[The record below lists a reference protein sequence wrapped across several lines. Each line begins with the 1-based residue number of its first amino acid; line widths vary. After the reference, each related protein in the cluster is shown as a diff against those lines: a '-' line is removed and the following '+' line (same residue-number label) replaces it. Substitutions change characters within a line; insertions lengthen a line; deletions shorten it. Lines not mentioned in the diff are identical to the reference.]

1 MIRECIK
8 TLLVKKYDGYKI
20 YLHNFAGFDST
31 KIIKELFKLGKVTQI
46 QSNDKLI
53 YVKLQYKKITLKFYD
68 SYQILPH
75 SFKDLA
81 LTFNEATDQ
90 KGQLD
95 HNSIKK

>member
-46 QSNDKLI
+46 QSNVKLI
-53 YVKLQYKKITLKFYD
+53 YVKLQYRKITLEFYA